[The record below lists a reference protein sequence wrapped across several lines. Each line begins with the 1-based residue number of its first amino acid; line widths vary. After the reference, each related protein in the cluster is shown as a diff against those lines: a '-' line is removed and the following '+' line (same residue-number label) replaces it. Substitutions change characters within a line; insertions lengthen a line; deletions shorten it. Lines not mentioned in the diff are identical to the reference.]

1 MRKRLAA
8 ILVLSATIWL
18 PAVSTAPPAVASGAV
33 CTGWTSTRI
42 PPSTIRVLRTFG
54 PAAGTVQTVDFR
66 TYVKIVL
73 AAEWPPTWPTAALV
87 SGGVV
92 VKEYGWYYAMNWR
105 GGSGTGGCY
114 DVADNN
120 NDQIY
125 WPEAKSPTAG
135 QAAAVDSA
143 WYESITKGGSLF
155 LTGYRSG
162 SDVACGTDAD
172 GAHLMQASARNCAAG
187 GMSAD
192 QILQTYYF
200 PGLAIMKPAVAP
212 AAVFESPGSSELLT
226 TGSSA
231 TAAWTEEPAAGT
243 TVVSRSLA
251 LQMAAPVNGGCSV
264 DRWLPASPPW
274 TSTGASPQT
283 VTGLQ
288 TGYCYRFVIG
298 LTDSAAST
306 TYTVSSL
313 MKVDPLAPVA
323 TFTNPANG
331 TITAITDPAVTVNWT
346 ETTAPGTWV
355 YSRFLT
361 TEYAAEPAPG
371 TCAGA
376 VWLPGNTA
384 WLVSGNVIGG
394 LAHYY
399 CYRWR
404 LTLVD
409 TTGRAGTWLSG
420 VVIEP
425 AS

>member
-8 ILVLSATIWL
+8 VLVLSALIWL
-18 PAVSTAPPAVASGAV
+18 PTISTAPPVVAGGAV

-42 PPSTIRVLRTFG
+42 PPSTIRVYRTFG

-66 TYVKIVL
+66 TYVKVVL
-73 AAEWPPTWPTAALV
+73 AAEWSSAWPTAALV
-87 SGGVV
+87 SGAVA
-92 VKEYGWYYAMNWR
+92 VKEYAWFYAMNWR

-114 DVADNN
+114 DVVDNT
-120 NDQIY
+120 NDQVY
-125 WPEAKSPTAG
+125 WPEGKTPPAG
-135 QAAAVDSA
+135 EAAAVDSS

-155 LTGYRSG
+155 LTSYRTG
-162 SDVACGTDAD
+162 ADVACGSDAD
-172 GAHLMQASARNCAAG
+172 GVRMMQWSARNCAAA

-192 QILQTYYF
+192 QILGTYYW
-200 PGLAIMKPAVAP
+200 PGLAILEPAVAP
-212 AAVFESPGSSELLT
+212 AAVFESPGSGGPVSA
-226 TGSSA
+226 GSSA
-231 TAAWTEEPAAGT
+231 TAVWTEEPASGT
-243 TVVSRSLA
+243 TVVARNLV
-251 LQMAAPVNGGCSV
+251 LQMAAPINGGCSV

-283 VTGLQ
+283 ATGLR
-288 TGYCYRFVIG
+288 TGYCYRFVVG
-298 LTDSAAST
+298 LTDSASHTA
-306 TYTVSSL
+306 YTVSSP
-313 MKVDPLAPVA
+313 MRVDPLAPVA
-323 TFTNPANG
+323 TFTNPAGG
-331 TITAITDPAVTVNWT
+331 TLAAITDPSLTVTWT
-346 ETTAPGTWV
+346 EQTAPGTSV
-355 YSRFLT
+355 RSRALT

-376 VWLPGNTA
+376 LWQAGNTA
-384 WLVSGNVIGG
+384 GVVSGNVVGG

-409 TTGRAGTWLSG
+409 TTGRIGTWLSG